1 MLFYFVK
8 VVVIIIV
15 IHIITIM
22 YCMGMEIDTIA
33 ICLF

>member
-15 IHIITIM
+15 IHIIM
-22 YCMGMEIDTIA
+22 YCMDMEIDTIA